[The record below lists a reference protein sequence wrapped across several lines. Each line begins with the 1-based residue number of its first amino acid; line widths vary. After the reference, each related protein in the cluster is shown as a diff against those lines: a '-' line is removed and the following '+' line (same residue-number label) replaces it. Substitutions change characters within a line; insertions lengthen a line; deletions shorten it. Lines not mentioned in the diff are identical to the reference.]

1 MSNGNC
7 KATAAKTVSGV
18 AYVTLQ
24 ADMASREGGISAL
37 LADLFFQC
45 ACVPGIRT
53 VEEWDRLVN
62 DARSGECSIGDV
74 LEIDALPEE

>member
-24 ADMASREGGISAL
+24 ADMASREGGVSPA

-45 ACVPGIRT
+45 ACVAGTRT
-53 VEEWDRLVN
+53 VEAWDTLVN
-62 DARSGECSIGDV
+62 AARAAESTVAEALEYGD
-74 LEIDALPEE
+74 E